1 MKESEQKNHPHLV
14 MLDEFDGEMDGE
26 LKYNKVLYKYRY
38 NAEEVDDDD
47 WAFTR
52 EQWGP
57 TDPGFTSIMSS
68 MADLG
73 LSEEEDSEPMHIFRL
88 TSKGR
93 DVASGIKRGVTKLD
107 PRYSSKLST
116 IRAIAEIDKDR
127 SGSEIE
133 EDEEIQEA
141 KEETYQSKV

>member
-1 MKESEQKNHPHLV
+1 MKKDEQKNHPHLL
-14 MLDEFDGEMDGE
+14 MLDEFDGEVDGE

-38 NAEEVDDDD
+38 NAEGIDEDD

-68 MADLG
+68 IEDLG
-73 LSEEEDSEPMHIFRL
+73 LAEGDDSEPIHIFNL
-88 TSKGR
+88 SSKGKS
-93 DVASGIKRGVTKLD
+93 VAGGIKRGVSKLD
-107 PRYSSKLST
+107 PDFSGKLGT
-116 IRAIAEIDKDR
+116 IQAIAARDKDR

-133 EDEEIQEA
+133 EDEEVQEA
-141 KEETYQSKV
+141 KKETHQSRV